1 MSPGPGA
8 YRHDLRP
15 NSASA
20 PRYGFGTSN
29 RDGFKGNEAP
39 GRKKKIENKNII
51 ISDNLFK
58 IIVFLF

>member
-39 GRKKKIENKNII
+39 GRKKK
-51 ISDNLFK
+51 K
-58 IIVFLF
+58 IDKK